1 MKSIS
6 IPPAALED
14 DASVEMARVW
24 VAKQGL
30 HCVLNVGT
38 YRESGF
44 REATA
49 WGVILAD
56 MARHIS
62 HALRD
67 NGLEAN
73 SESALA
79 EIQQTMIRE
88 LDQPTSDATGGFGST
103 PRQ

>member
-24 VAKQGL
+24 VAQQGL

-38 YRESGF
+38 YRDSGI

-56 MARHIS
+56 MARHLS
-62 HALRD
+62 HALR
-67 NGLEAN
+67 NKGLEAD
-73 SESALA
+73 SETALA
-79 EIQQTMIRE
+79 EIQEAMVRE
-88 LDQPTSDATGGFGST
+88 LDHPTSNATGGFGSIT
-103 PRQ
+103 Q

>member
-38 YRESGF
+38 YRDSDF

-67 NGLEAN
+67 NGLETD

-79 EIQQTMIRE
+79 EIQESMIRE

-103 PRQ
+103 PTQ

>member
-24 VAKQGL
+24 VAQKGL

-38 YRESGF
+38 YGGSGI

-56 MARHIS
+56 MARHLG

-67 NGLEAN
+67 NGLEAD
-73 SESALA
+73 SESALT
-79 EIQQTMIRE
+79 EIQRAMTRE
-88 LDQPTSDATGGFGST
+88 LEQPTSDATGGFGST
-103 PRQ
+103 PKQ

>member
-24 VAKQGL
+24 VARQGL

-38 YRESGF
+38 YRDSGF

-49 WGVILAD
+49 WGVMLAD

-62 HALRD
+62 HALRE
-67 NGLEAN
+67 NGLETD
-73 SESALA
+73 SDRALA
-79 EIQQTMIRE
+79 EIRQAMIRE

-103 PRQ
+103 PTQ

>member
-14 DASVEMARVW
+14 DTSVEMARVW
-24 VAKQGL
+24 VAQQGL

-38 YRESGF
+38 YRDSGI

-56 MARHIS
+56 MARHLS

-67 NGLEAN
+67 NGLEAD
-73 SESALA
+73 SEVALA
-79 EIQQTMIRE
+79 EIQEVMMRE
-88 LDQPTSDATGGFGST
+88 LDHPTSNAAGEFRST
-103 PRQ
+103 TQ

>member
-14 DASVEMARVW
+14 EASVEMARVW
-24 VAKQGL
+24 VAQRGL

-38 YRESGF
+38 YRESNI

-56 MARHIS
+56 MARHVS

-67 NGLEAN
+67 SGLET
-73 SESALA
+73 ESYAALM
-79 EIQQTMIRE
+79 EIRAVMNRE
-88 LDQPTSDATGGFGST
+88 LDAPTSAAAGEFKTT
-103 PRQ
+103 KQ